1 MLSDIPIIFIRLK
14 FAKLLP
20 TYIENLSWE
29 VGRSCILYSA
39 VQDLGL
45 SRTEETESDPDGC
58 RAVSDSKESLDL

>member
-1 MLSDIPIIFIRLK
+1 MDDLMPRLNH
-14 FAKLLP
+14 
-20 TYIENLSWE
+20 IQVQENLSWE